1 MPDKILL
8 LSPPACSRCTKFY
21 PTLLLILKMA
31 QETVD
36 PVSVA
41 QLLND
46 RNQIIEKLG
55 SGRYSTVWL
64 AKNQM

>member
-1 MPDKILL
+1 
-8 LSPPACSRCTKFY
+8 
-21 PTLLLILKMA
+21 MA

-46 RNQIIEKLG
+46 RYQIIEKLG

-64 AKNQM
+64 AKDQM